1 MDHLR
6 HQKYKNKRLQ
16 NNFKLINISINYMD
30 KFEKK
35 ELTKK
40 RTFTKILIILTML
53 INYILELIKK
63 IVGGVNQDM
72 GMISSTI
79 VHHDLNFQSIELCN
93 ICWV

>member
-40 RTFTKILIILTML
+40 RTFTKIL
-53 INYILELIKK
+53 
-63 IVGGVNQDM
+63 
-72 GMISSTI
+72 GMIGMTG
-79 VHHDLNFQSIELCN
+79 
-93 ICWV
+93 